1 MAVYRWQRLKLTSAI
16 DRFPTQRTD
25 VVCRSTAS
33 SVANWITAWWWRTDA
48 TPMPQNISS
57 IGQRLNNRQIA
68 RRHLRT
74 VWNLLYRL
82 RVIRIG
88 LRVTRLFSTIATSYT
103 VFLTCHSLSPCKNKG
118 HSPAGPGLA
127 STRMSPFWILLELR
141 MMEVVKVKGKG
152 AYTWYS
158 ASS

>member
-1 MAVYRWQRLKLTSAI
+1 MYRTEQTDFIAQPKLSLGSSKTHNMAVYRWQRLKLTPAI

-48 TPMPQNISS
+48 TPMPHNISS

-68 RRHLRT
+68 RHHLHT

-103 VFLTCHSLSPCKNKG
+103 VFLTCLTLSLHVKIK
-118 HSPAGPGLA
+118 A
-127 STRMSPFWILLELR
+127 ILQLDL
-141 MMEVVKVKGKG
+141 G
-152 AYTWYS
+152 
-158 ASS
+158 